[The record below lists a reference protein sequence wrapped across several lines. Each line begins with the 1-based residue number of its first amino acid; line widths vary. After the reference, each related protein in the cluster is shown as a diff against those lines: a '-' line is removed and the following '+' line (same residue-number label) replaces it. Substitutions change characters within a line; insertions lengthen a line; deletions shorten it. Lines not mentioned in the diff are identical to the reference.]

1 MNVLINLAQILLVIM
16 IIVCPCVSGWFLGLA
31 INKKENNYDY

>member
-16 IIVCPCVSGWFLGLA
+16 IIVCPCVGGWFLGLA
-31 INKKENNYDY
+31 INKKEKNL